1 MLNNSR
7 YFFILCFSTSR
18 KKNLYFLKQLIT
30 FLTDFSKDFFL
41 ENQQLIA
48 KCRWKQWREI
58 STHVTT
64 FSYIVWFK
72 KESIDYIIFLLYCKK
87 ITTCLGLFENIFWHN
102 TIYLFFWRFFFSNQ
116 TTQCTPLQ
124 CAQKL
129 AMGRVPKNLVFSYM
143 YVQR

>member
-1 MLNNSR
+1 MFEVSALQHIFKLLYECKIIQDIFLSCVFLHRVKRIFTFWNNWLH
-7 YFFILCFSTSR
+7 FWQIFQKI
-18 KKNLYFLKQLIT
+18 
-30 FLTDFSKDFFL
+30 FFL

-64 FSYIVWFK
+64 FWFK

-102 TIYLFFWRFFFSNQ
+102 THHLSVFLTFFSQFRLHNALH
-116 TTQCTPLQ
+116 CNVR
-124 CAQKL
+124 K
-129 AMGRVPKNLVFSYM
+129 S
-143 YVQR
+143 

>member
-1 MLNNSR
+1 MFEVSALQHIFKLLYECKIIQDIFLSCVFLHR
-7 YFFILCFSTSR
+7 VKESLFFETIDYISDRFFKR
-18 KKNLYFLKQLIT
+18 
-30 FLTDFSKDFFL
+30 FFL

-72 KESIDYIIFLLYCKK
+72 KESIDYIIFLLYCKN

-102 TIYLFFWRFFFSNQ
+102 THHLSGFLTFFSQFRLHNALH
-116 TTQCTPLQ
+116 CNVR
-124 CAQKL
+124 K
-129 AMGRVPKNLVFSYM
+129 S
-143 YVQR
+143 